1 MGKLNMYENNRKTT
15 VSFLIYIYIYIWKRV
30 YCGIAYLHVRDIYF
44 LRKIFCK
51 RGSVHGPTICIQAER
66 CQEAYPHA
74 HDKNKK
80 LHDVRLSMEGR
91 KNLIVEMKRCRNPTL
106 CKPCRLSYPSDGGWE
121 KVAGHLAAFVDKQ
134 KPEAGGRQN

>member
-1 MGKLNMYENNRKTT
+1 M
-15 VSFLIYIYIYIWKRV
+15 
-30 YCGIAYLHVRDIYF
+30 RDIYF

-134 KPEAGGRQN
+134 KTVRGRVGK